1 MNKFWA
7 EMIIKGQAKFSDITG
22 TARKAGV
29 KAVLEQYLVSGKIT
43 QEDFDRY
50 ISE

>member
-7 EMIIKGQAKFSDITG
+7 EMIIKNQAKFSDIASA
-22 TARKAGV
+22 ARKAGV
-29 KAVLEQYLVSGKIT
+29 KAVLEQYLANGKIT
-43 QEDFDRY
+43 QEDFERF